1 MGNKEAKNSNAVV
14 KEKEQGICSIKIKY
28 RNDTKPF

>member
-1 MGNKEAKNSNAVV
+1 MGNKEAKPNVVV
-14 KEKEQGICSIKIKY
+14 KEKEQGICSTKIKY